1 VSVTLDLG
9 PEVARVALG
18 AVLTAGDAQRLADA
32 CDAAAADDA
41 VRVLVV
47 SGDAHAFVAQTR
59 LADEAERRLAA
70 RAVAALADLRKPTV
84 AVIAGAAYGIG
95 LEVALACD
103 LRIGADS
110 ATFALP
116 LAAGLPFCG
125 GTQRLP
131 RVIGRAR
138 ALDMLLTG
146 RVVGAA
152 EALAWGLVVRTARA
166 AALAETAGVLVR
178 DVLAGAPLALPL
190 LKEALLAAQDLPLAD
205 GLRLEEDLYALLQ
218 TSADRAEGVRA
229 FLARRAPR
237 FRGR

>member
-18 AVLTAGDAQRLADA
+18 AMLTAGDAQRLADA

-47 SGDAHAFVAQTR
+47 SGAAHAFVAQTR

-166 AALAETAGVLVR
+166 AGLAETAGVLVR

-190 LKEALLAAQDLPLAD
+190 LKEALLAAQDLPLAE